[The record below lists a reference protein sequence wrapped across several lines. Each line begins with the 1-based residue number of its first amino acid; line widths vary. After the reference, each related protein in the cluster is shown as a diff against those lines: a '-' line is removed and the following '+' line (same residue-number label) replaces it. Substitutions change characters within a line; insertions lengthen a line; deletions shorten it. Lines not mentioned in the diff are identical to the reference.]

1 MEKYFLNC
9 QRNLEIVDCCDCES
23 NIFKVQFSLQCQIE
37 TTLMKEAP
45 RNMKES
51 GDAIIQAILLTR
63 TMMIEMLA
71 STIFLATNP
80 SLTKYSSEMKILLNK
95 TPRNMESSGSF
106 CPNTRLLRGGRQR
119 RVKEKIKDLG
129 EMFLIISEFPML
141 LNQST
146 VSTSS

>member
-9 QRNLEIVDCCDCES
+9 QRNLEVVDCCVCES
-23 NIFKVQFSLQCQIE
+23 NICKVQFSLQCQIE
-37 TTLMKEAP
+37 TTVMKEAP

-51 GDAIIQAILLTR
+51 GEIIQATLLTR

-119 RVKEKIKDLG
+119 RVKEKIKDLV
-129 EMFLIISEFPML
+129 EMFLTISEFPML